1 MIIKPKFKNFIC
13 TTAHPEGCVKN
24 VKEQIN
30 YVRNLQLSNGPKKAL
45 IIGSSTG
52 YGLASRIVST
62 FGAGAS
68 TIGVIFGKPAS
79 QTRTAG
85 PGFYNTAAFEKEAN
99 EAGYYCKTINK
110 DAFSKEAKDTA
121 IKLIKKDLGKID
133 LVIYSLASPR
143 RVHPET
149 GETFHSVIK
158 AVGEVYKNKTVNFHS
173 YKVSDVE
180 IQPANKDEI
189 EQTITVMGGEDWK
202 LWIDS
207 LNSAGVLAEG
217 AITVAYSYI
226 GPEITYPIYRQGT
239 IGKAKEH
246 LEATA
251 KVLDKQLKKINGK
264 AFVSVNKALVTQSS
278 SAIPVVPLYIS
289 ALYKIMKEKG
299 IHEGCIEQ
307 IHRLF
312 SDKLYGDNLQLDDK
326 GRIRLDD
333 LEMREDVQKTISDL
347 WNKITTENVRELT
360 NIDDFKNE
368 FFKLFGFGHLD
379 IDYDKDIDQYV
390 EITECLK

>member
-13 TTAHPEGCVKN
+13 TTAHPEGCSKN
-24 VKEQIN
+24 VKEQID
-30 YVRNLQLSNGPKKAL
+30 YVKKLKLSNGPKKAL
-45 IIGSSTG
+45 IIGASTG

-62 FGAGAS
+62 FAAGAS
-68 TIGVIFGKPAS
+68 TIGVIFAKPAS
-79 QTRTAG
+79 ETRTAG

-99 EAGYYCKTINK
+99 KAGYYCKTINK

-121 IKLIKKDLGKID
+121 IELIKKDLGKID

-158 AVGEVYKNKTVNFHS
+158 PIGEIYKNKTVNFHN
-173 YKVSDVE
+173 YKISDVE
-180 IQPANKDEI
+180 INPANKDEI
-189 EQTITVMGGEDWK
+189 QQTITVMGGDDWK

-207 LNSAGVLAEG
+207 LSSAGVLSEG
-217 AITVAYSYI
+217 AVTVAYSYI
-226 GPEITYPIYRQGT
+226 GPELTYPIYRQGT

-251 KVLDKQLKKINGK
+251 SVLDNQLKKINGK

-307 IHRLF
+307 IYRLF
-312 SDKLYGDNLQLDDK
+312 SDKLYGDDLRLDGN

-333 LEMREDVQKTISDL
+333 LEMQEDVQKSISDI
-347 WNKITTENVRELT
+347 WNKITTENVAELT
-360 NIDDFKNE
+360 NIDNFKHE
-368 FFKLFGFGHLD
+368 FFKLFGFEHSD
-379 IDYDKDIDQYV
+379 IDYDKDVSQYV
-390 EITECLK
+390 ELTNHLE